1 MLCSLKV
8 ALVIKLTFCHLYSP
22 LYKSCEF
29 ENSLVQLNSPSNFN
43 LRNKSCG
50 NVSSVITDSMTGE
63 YFLRRTN
70 RLSYKNSFIS
80 GRKYFAR
87 LLKSY
92 PATAR
97 NIDFKM
103 FLQNFFCRAGFLSLC
118 KKLSSQLIF
127 GTIFLMF

>member
-1 MLCSLKV
+1 MLSLSS
-8 ALVIKLTFCHLYSP
+8 AIFFISNFFHLYSP
-22 LYKSCEF
+22 LYRPYKF
-29 ENSLVQLNSPSNFN
+29 ENSLVWLYSPSNFN
-43 LRNKSCG
+43 LRNKACG

-63 YFLRRTN
+63 YFPRRTN

-80 GRKYFAR
+80 GRKYFAG

-127 GTIFLMF
+127 GTIF